1 MRSSYLK
8 RHVKWFKSI
17 VAAFKTKGEKVKRT
31 LHIKHCWNT
40 IRKKEKNTTHSGA
53 IFETCQTGRF
63 YSMNKSLLDTNKN
76 IPRFF
81 LPHSKVLCFFL
92 SQWVS
97 FLFLAIAT
105 TSLNTFTTLFF
116 LLTEQNQNAL
126 EAMKTCRKNTSEE
139 NTKKTYNENVF
150 VSHCLLFVFGL
161 LITHIALPRFVC
173 RRSAVQFFLLLL
185 LAV

>member
-81 LPHSKVLCFFL
+81 LPHSKVLCFF
-92 SQWVS
+92 SQSMGFIFVFS
-97 FLFLAIAT
+97 HCYNKPEHFH
-105 TSLNTFTTLFF
+105 NTLFPS
-116 LLTEQNQNAL
+116 N
-126 EAMKTCRKNTSEE
+126 R
-139 NTKKTYNENVF
+139 TKSKCIGSNENMPKEHFWREHEKNV
-150 VSHCLLFVFGL
+150 
-161 LITHIALPRFVC
+161 
-173 RRSAVQFFLLLL
+173 
-185 LAV
+185 